1 LSDARAMSNRRNR
14 RNSRTSAELRR
25 SRNRT
30 RSGLATAAVLF
41 VAGFASATS
50 GAKPANHASPKAQP
64 ASAKSVKTHA
74 AAQSLSTSFESMK
87 SGWYGFGSATHVARS
102 NIVAKRGE
110 YSLRARIMP
119 RTAAGGAAFD
129 AGGRGVPV
137 LPGTKYTIA
146 AWIRGRGTLE
156 MSVGFHNAGRHALR
170 SPSFAGTGTS
180 FVPKR
185 STWHRY
191 EIHFTS
197 PADARSLVLKI
208 GGSRRQ
214 KSTFFIDAVS
224 VTASPAGNANGASAT
239 KPSPPKTGA
248 ATTTTTATST
258 TTPAPAPTT
267 TRGKSPAAP
276 SHAPPPAATT
286 TQTTSTTPTTTT
298 AATTTTTTTA
308 TPPPPAPSP
317 SRTYADAIAYTSTRP
332 SFTVVREVDVASQ
345 SQLQSAIANIK
356 AGDLVKA
363 TTGFLVSGEFQIS
376 ANPSGPAEIDLGTGS
391 SAVQFSY
398 GGSSDLPS
406 VWIVNSSNLRIF
418 GGEIHGPPPGQV
430 GNGGVT
436 IYHSTNVL
444 WWHFHIH
451 DVAGIGLSL
460 APVSGPISG
469 CDFEGEVDHWGEN
482 TSYDPHAEKGTG
494 VHAANVADV
503 GGAVYTNNR
512 LALYA
517 HDGPTGAAIQIG
529 NPDGS
534 GQISG
539 DTIILKAVNLTM
551 RATSQVAGNA
561 LQAWG
566 GVAMQ
571 IAVPYLEATNLQGR
585 AVDTNGVYSG
595 VSESG
600 IRVDYGRATNTNL
613 NSALATTESSVSPTT
628 PWDPRHGPSYQDV
641 R

>member
-1 LSDARAMSNRRNR
+1 MSDARTMSNRRNHQ
-14 RNSRTSAELRR
+14 NTRTSAELRR
-25 SRNRT
+25 TTNRT
-30 RSGLATAAVLF
+30 RIGLATAAVLF
-41 VAGFASATS
+41 AAGFASATS
-50 GAKPANHASPKAQP
+50 GANPANHASRKAQP
-64 ASAKSVKTHA
+64 ASVKSVKTRA
-74 AAQSLSTSFESMK
+74 TARSIRTSFESIK
-87 SGWYGFGSATHVARS
+87 SGWYGFGSATHVTRS
-102 NIVAKRGE
+102 RVVAKLGA

-119 RTAAGGAAFD
+119 RTAAGGAAYD
-129 AGGRGVPV
+129 AGGPGVAI
-137 LPGTKYTIA
+137 LPGTRYTVA
-146 AWIRGRGTLE
+146 AWIRGHGRLE
-156 MSVGFHNAGRHALR
+156 MRVGFHNAGRHALR
-170 SPSFAGTGTS
+170 SPKVAGTGAS
-180 FVPKR
+180 FAPKHSR
-185 STWHRY
+185 WRRY
-191 EIHFTS
+191 EIHFRS

-224 VTASPAGNANGASAT
+224 VTPNRSGDANGASGKT
-239 KPSPPKTGA
+239 PSPPKIAVA
-248 ATTTTTATST
+248 ATTTATTKT
-258 TTPAPAPTT
+258 TTAPAPTTTT
-267 TRGKSPAAP
+267 TRGKSPTPP
-276 SHAPPPAATT
+276 S
-286 TQTTSTTPTTTT
+286 PTTTKST
-298 AATTTTTTTA
+298 TTTRTTTTTTTTA
-308 TPPPPAPSP
+308 TTTTTPAPAPPPAPAP
-317 SRTYADAIAYTSTRP
+317 NFLVADADATAYANTRP
-332 SFTVVREVDVASQ
+332 AFTVAREVDVASQ
-345 SQLQSAIANIK
+345 SQLQAAIANIK

-363 TTGFLVSGEFQIS
+363 TSGFSVSGEFQIS
-376 ANPSGPAEIDLGTGS
+376 VNPSGPAEIDLGTGS
-391 SAVQFSY
+391 GAVQFSY
-398 GGSSDLPS
+398 SGSSDLPS

-469 CDFEGEVDHWGEN
+469 CDFEGEIDHWGQN

-551 RATSQVAGNA
+551 HATSQVAGNA

-566 GVAMQ
+566 GVPMQ
-571 IAVPYLEATNLQGR
+571 IAIPYLEATNLQGR

-595 VSESG
+595 VSQSG

-613 NSALATTESSVSPTT
+613 NTVLATTESSISPTAS
-628 PWDPRHGPSYQDV
+628 WDSRHGPVYQDV
-641 R
+641 G